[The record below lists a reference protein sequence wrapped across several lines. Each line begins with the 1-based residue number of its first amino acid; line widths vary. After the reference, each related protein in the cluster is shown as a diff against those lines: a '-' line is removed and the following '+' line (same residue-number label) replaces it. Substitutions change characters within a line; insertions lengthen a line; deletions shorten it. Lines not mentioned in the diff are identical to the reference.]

1 MDPPCKGLLSKTE
14 KQGCDGDESCVNDHD
29 LGSGSGKMSEVISSL
44 LLRGVSARFASLPI
58 RIALVK
64 CDGSWRLSP

>member
-1 MDPPCKGLLSKTE
+1 
-14 KQGCDGDESCVNDHD
+14 
-29 LGSGSGKMSEVISSL
+29 MSEVISSL
-44 LLRGVSARFASLPI
+44 LLRGVSERFASLPI